1 MKKAMSIAL
10 IAAKASADA
19 LLRSA
24 RNQADSNSYEVFNS
38 VAELKGRYS
47 GTDASGINIDRLI
60 IFDGDTT
67 LGTGSSLNTS
77 LHILNIFLS
86 EAEKIE
92 SIALVKKAREDR
104 IKEYRVNVN
113 HPRSLI
119 IPLADKPKASLLADL
134 LTLSLK
140 DIADTY
146 TDTRITSPT
155 LTSQPIS
162 DDRTYSAASAIPGD
176 ILSLGAAGSS
186 HADTGFFDD
195 ENLTVEDRLAACPPP
210 QLRDFHPL
218 STHAPQLTPSAN
230 PDMPI
235 FRTGARVNAV
245 LSADSQQTAIYSA
258 ALADAYAQSGHT
270 VLYIDL
276 QSGEHPILAFLE
288 NADGFAATRSSMK
301 ESSPFLDGGIYFM
314 SNAERVDKDG
324 RKDPNTNLDD
334 LEAVLPFIPY
344 FDYTVVDV
352 PLEATGKTEAFL
364 TALNDA
370 HPTQTHF
377 LAPQGSPEGFAVLL
391 NTIYDSDQISNKLC
405 HLLSETAWLHP
416 GGANPSTLNFLASVA
431 PRITWDRD
439 PFIRQIEALT
449 GAQR

>member
-1 MKKAMSIAL
+1 MNIAL
-10 IAAKASADA
+10 IVDKASADA
-19 LLRSA
+19 LLRSV
-24 RNQADSNSYEVFNS
+24 RSQVDSNSYELFNS
-38 VAELKGRYS
+38 VVELNGRYS
-47 GTDASGINIDRLI
+47 STDASSIGIDRLI

-67 LGTGSSLNTS
+67 LGTGGILDTN
-77 LHILNIFLS
+77 LQILNIFLGK
-86 EAEKIE
+86 AEKIE
-92 SIALVKKAREDR
+92 SVALVKKAREDR
-104 IKEYRVNVN
+104 ISQYRANVN
-113 HPRSLI
+113 HPHSLV
-119 IPLADKPKASLLADL
+119 IPLADNIKASFLADL
-134 LTLSLK
+134 LTLPLK

-146 TDTRITSPT
+146 TDTHIASPT

-162 DDRTYSAASAIPGD
+162 DDRTYSSASAIPDGL
-176 ILSLGAAGSS
+176 LSLGAAGAS

-195 ENLTVEDRLAACPPP
+195 ENLTVEDRLITCPPP

-218 STHAPQLTPSAN
+218 SEQAPQLTPSAN

-235 FRTGARVNAV
+235 FCTGARVNAV

-258 ALADAYAQSGHT
+258 ALADTYAKSGHT

-276 QSGEHPILAFLE
+276 QSGDHPILAFLE
-288 NADGFAATRSSMK
+288 NPDGFIATSMSMK
-301 ESSPFLDGGIYFM
+301 GSSPFLDGGIYFM
-314 SNAERVDKDG
+314 SNGATEDKD
-324 RKDPNTNLDD
+324 TNLDD
-334 LEAVLPFIPY
+334 LEAVIPFISH

-370 HPTQTHF
+370 HPTQVHF
-377 LAPQGSPEGFAVLL
+377 LASQDSPEGFATLL

-405 HLLSETAWLHP
+405 RLLSKTAWLHP
-416 GGANPSTLNFLASVA
+416 GGANPHTLDFLTKVAS
-431 PRITWDRD
+431 RIVWDRD

>member
-155 LTSQPIS
+155 LISQPIS

-218 STHAPQLTPSAN
+218 SAHAPQLTPSAN

-276 QSGEHPILAFLE
+276 QSGDHPILAFLE
-288 NADGFAATRSSMK
+288 NADGFAATRPSMK

-314 SNAERVDKDG
+314 SNGAAEDK
-324 RKDPNTNLDD
+324 NTNLDD

-377 LAPQGSPEGFAVLL
+377 LAPQGSPEGFATLL

-405 HLLSETAWLHP
+405 RLLSETAWLHP

-439 PFIRQIEALT
+439 PFIRQIEALA
-449 GAQR
+449 GQHR

>member
-10 IAAKASADA
+10 IVEKASADA

-24 RNQADSNSYEVFNS
+24 RNQVDSNAYEVFNT
-38 VAELKGRYS
+38 VVELNGRYS
-47 GTDASGINIDRLI
+47 STDASAIGIDRLI
-60 IFDGDTT
+60 IFDSGTT
-67 LGTGSSLNTS
+67 LGTGSDMDNNLQDLNM
-77 LHILNIFLS
+77 FLGK
-86 EAEKIE
+86 AEKIE
-92 SIALVKKAREDR
+92 SVALVKKVHEDR
-104 IKEYRVNVN
+104 ISQYRANVN
-113 HPRSLI
+113 HPHSLV
-119 IPLADKPKASLLADL
+119 IPLSDRLEASFLADL

-218 STHAPQLTPSAN
+218 SAHAPQLTPSAN

-258 ALADAYAQSGHT
+258 ALADSYAQSGHT

-276 QSGEHPILAFLE
+276 QSGDHPILAFLE
-288 NADGFAATRSSMK
+288 NPDGFAATSPSMK
-301 ESSPFLDGGIYFM
+301 GSSPFLDGGIYFM
-314 SNAERVDKDG
+314 SNGTTEDK
-324 RKDPNTNLDD
+324 NTNLDD
-334 LEAVLPFIPY
+334 LEAVIPFIPH
-344 FDYTVVDV
+344 FDYTVVDL

-370 HPTQTHF
+370 HPTQVHF
-377 LAPQGSPEGFAVLL
+377 LASQDSPEGFATLL
-391 NTIYDSDQISNKLC
+391 NAIYDSDQISNKLC
-405 HLLSETAWLHP
+405 RLLSKTSWLHP
-416 GGANPSTLNFLASVA
+416 GGANPHTLNFLTKVAS
-431 PRITWDRD
+431 RIVWDRD
-439 PFIRQIEALT
+439 PFTRQIEALT
-449 GAQR
+449 GPQR

>member
-1 MKKAMSIAL
+1 MSIAL
-10 IAAKASADA
+10 IVEKASADA

-24 RNQADSNSYEVFNS
+24 RNQVDSNAYEVFNS
-38 VAELKGRYS
+38 VVELNGRYS
-47 GTDASGINIDRLI
+47 STDASAIDIDRLI
-60 IFDGDTT
+60 IFDSDTT
-67 LGTGSSLNTS
+67 LGTGNLLDTN
-77 LHILNIFLS
+77 LQILNMFLGK
-86 EAEKIE
+86 AEKIE

-104 IKEYRVNVN
+104 INQYRANVN
-113 HPRSLI
+113 HPHSLI
-119 IPLADKPKASLLADL
+119 IPLSDRLEASFLADL

-162 DDRTYSAASAIPGD
+162 DDRTYSAASTIPGD
-176 ILSLGAAGSS
+176 ILSLGAAGAS

-210 QLRDFHPL
+210 QLRYFHPL
-218 STHAPQLTPSAN
+218 SAHAPQLTPSAN

-288 NADGFAATRSSMK
+288 NADGFAATRPSMK

-314 SNAERVDKDG
+314 SNGAAEDK
-324 RKDPNTNLDD
+324 NTNFDD

-344 FDYTVVDV
+344 FDYTVVDM
-352 PLEATGKTEAFL
+352 PLETTGKTEAFL

-377 LAPQGSPEGFAVLL
+377 LAPQGSPEGFAALL

-405 HLLSETAWLHP
+405 RLLSETAWLHP

-431 PRITWDRD
+431 PRIVWDRD

-449 GAQR
+449 GPQR

>member
-10 IAAKASADA
+10 IVEKASADA

-24 RNQADSNSYEVFNS
+24 RNQVDSNAYEVFNS
-38 VAELKGRYS
+38 VVELNGRYS
-47 GTDASGINIDRLI
+47 STDASSIGIDRLI
-60 IFDGDTT
+60 IFDSDTT
-67 LGTGSSLNTS
+67 LGTGNLLDTN
-77 LHILNIFLS
+77 LQILNMFLGK
-86 EAEKIE
+86 AEKIE
-92 SIALVKKAREDR
+92 SIALVKKTREDR
-104 IKEYRVNVN
+104 INQYRANVN
-113 HPRSLI
+113 HPHSLV
-119 IPLADKPKASLLADL
+119 IPLSDRLEASFLADL

-155 LTSQPIS
+155 LISQPIS

-176 ILSLGAAGSS
+176 ILSLGAAGAS

-210 QLRDFHPL
+210 QLRDFHPI
-218 STHAPQLTPSAN
+218 STRAPQLTPSAN

-288 NADGFAATRSSMK
+288 NPDGFTATSPSMK
-301 ESSPFLDGGIYFM
+301 GSSPFLDGGIYFM
-314 SNAERVDKDG
+314 SNGATEDKD
-324 RKDPNTNLDD
+324 TNLDD
-334 LEAVLPFIPY
+334 LEAVIPFISH

-352 PLEATGKTEAFL
+352 PLKGKTEAFL

-370 HPTQTHF
+370 RPTQVHF
-377 LAPQGSPEGFAVLL
+377 LAPQGSPEGFAALL

-405 HLLSETAWLHP
+405 RLLSKTAWLHP
-416 GGANPSTLNFLASVA
+416 GGANPHTLNFLASVA
-431 PRITWDRD
+431 PRIVWDRD

-449 GAQR
+449 GPQR

>member
-10 IAAKASADA
+10 IVEKASAAA

-24 RNQADSNSYEVFNS
+24 RNQVDSNAYEVFNT
-38 VAELKGRYS
+38 VVELNGRYS
-47 GTDASGINIDRLI
+47 STDASSIGIDRLI
-60 IFDGDTT
+60 IFDSDTT
-67 LGTGSSLNTS
+67 LGTGNLLDTN
-77 LHILNIFLS
+77 LQILNMFLGK
-86 EAEKIE
+86 AEKIE
-92 SIALVKKAREDR
+92 SIALVKKTREDR
-104 IKEYRVNVN
+104 INQYRANVN
-113 HPRSLI
+113 HPHSLV
-119 IPLADKPKASLLADL
+119 IPLSDRLEASFLADL

-276 QSGEHPILAFLE
+276 QSGDHPILAFLE
-288 NADGFAATRSSMK
+288 NADGFAATRPSMK

-314 SNAERVDKDG
+314 SNGAAEDK
-324 RKDPNTNLDD
+324 NTNLD
-334 LEAVLPFIPY
+334 
-344 FDYTVVDV
+344 YTVGVV
-352 PLEATGKTEAFL
+352 P
-364 TALNDA
+364 
-370 HPTQTHF
+370 
-377 LAPQGSPEGFAVLL
+377 
-391 NTIYDSDQISNKLC
+391 
-405 HLLSETAWLHP
+405 
-416 GGANPSTLNFLASVA
+416 
-431 PRITWDRD
+431 R
-439 PFIRQIEALT
+439 
-449 GAQR
+449 

>member
-1 MKKAMSIAL
+1 MKKAMNIAL
-10 IAAKASADA
+10 IVDRASADA
-19 LLRSA
+19 LLRSV
-24 RNQADSNSYEVFNS
+24 RNQVDSNSYDVFNS
-38 VAELKGRYS
+38 VAELNGRYS
-47 GTDASGINIDRLI
+47 STDASGINIDRLI
-60 IFDGDTT
+60 IFDGEAM
-67 LGTGSSLNTS
+67 LGTGSDMDNNLQDLNM
-77 LHILNIFLS
+77 FLGK
-86 EAEKIE
+86 AEKIE
-92 SIALVKKAREDR
+92 SVALVKKVREDR
-104 IKEYRVNVN
+104 ISQYRANVN
-113 HPRSLI
+113 HPHSLV
-119 IPLADKPKASLLADL
+119 IPLSDRLEASFLADL

-162 DDRTYSAASAIPGD
+162 DDRTYSAASVIPGD
-176 ILSLGAAGSS
+176 ILSLGTAGSS

-218 STHAPQLTPSAN
+218 SARAPQLTPSAN

-276 QSGEHPILAFLE
+276 QSGDHPILAFLE
-288 NADGFAATRSSMK
+288 NADGFAATRPSMK

-314 SNAERVDKDG
+314 SNGAAEDK
-324 RKDPNTNLDD
+324 NTNLDD

-405 HLLSETAWLHP
+405 RLLSETAWLHP

-431 PRITWDRD
+431 PRIVWDRD

-449 GAQR
+449 GPQR

>member
-10 IAAKASADA
+10 IVEKASADA

-24 RNQADSNSYEVFNS
+24 RNQVDSNAYEVFNS
-38 VAELKGRYS
+38 VVELNGRYS
-47 GTDASGINIDRLI
+47 STDASSIGIDRLI
-60 IFDGDTT
+60 IFDSDTT
-67 LGTGSSLNTS
+67 LGTGNLLDTN
-77 LHILNIFLS
+77 LQILNMFLGK
-86 EAEKIE
+86 AEKIE
-92 SIALVKKAREDR
+92 SIALVKKTREDR
-104 IKEYRVNVN
+104 INQYRANVN
-113 HPRSLI
+113 HPHSLV
-119 IPLADKPKASLLADL
+119 IPLSDRLEASFLADL

-155 LTSQPIS
+155 LISQPIS

-176 ILSLGAAGSS
+176 ILSLGAAGAS

-218 STHAPQLTPSAN
+218 STRAPQLTPSAN

-258 ALADAYAQSGHT
+258 ALADSYAQSGHT

-276 QSGEHPILAFLE
+276 QSGDHPILAFLE
-288 NADGFAATRSSMK
+288 NPDGFAATDPSMK
-301 ESSPFLDGGIYFM
+301 GSSPFLDGGIYFM
-314 SNAERVDKDG
+314 SNGATEDK
-324 RKDPNTNLDD
+324 NTNLDD
-334 LEAVLPFIPY
+334 LEAVIPFIPH
-344 FDYTVVDV
+344 FDYTVVDL

-364 TALNDA
+364 NALNDA
-370 HPTQTHF
+370 HPTQVHF
-377 LAPQGSPEGFAVLL
+377 LAPQDSPEGFATLL

-405 HLLSETAWLHP
+405 RLLSKTAWLHP
-416 GGANPSTLNFLASVA
+416 GGANPHTLNFLTKVAS
-431 PRITWDRD
+431 RIVWDRD
-439 PFIRQIEALT
+439 PFTRQIEALT
-449 GAQR
+449 GPQQ

>member
-1 MKKAMSIAL
+1 MSIAL
-10 IAAKASADA
+10 IVDKASADA
-19 LLRSA
+19 LLRSV
-24 RNQADSNSYEVFNS
+24 RNQVDSNSYDVFNS
-38 VAELKGRYS
+38 VVELNGRYS
-47 GTDASGINIDRLI
+47 STDASSIGIDRLI
-60 IFDGDTT
+60 IFDSDTT
-67 LGTGSSLNTS
+67 LGTGNLLDTN
-77 LHILNIFLS
+77 LQILNMFLS
-86 EAEKIE
+86 KAEKIE

-104 IKEYRVNVN
+104 INQYRANVN
-113 HPRSLI
+113 HPHSLI
-119 IPLADKPKASLLADL
+119 IPLSDRLEASFLADL

-162 DDRTYSAASAIPGD
+162 DDRTYSAASAIPSD
-176 ILSLGAAGSS
+176 ILSLGAAGAS

-218 STHAPQLTPSAN
+218 SAHAPQLTPSAN

-276 QSGEHPILAFLE
+276 QSGDHPILAFLE
-288 NADGFAATRSSMK
+288 NADGFAATRPSMK

-314 SNAERVDKDG
+314 SNGAAEDK
-324 RKDPNTNLDD
+324 NTNLDD

-377 LAPQGSPEGFAVLL
+377 LAPQGSPEGFATLL

-405 HLLSETAWLHP
+405 RLLSETAWLHP

-439 PFIRQIEALT
+439 PFIRQIEALA
-449 GAQR
+449 GQHR

>member
-1 MKKAMSIAL
+1 MKKAMNIVL
-10 IAAKASADA
+10 IVDRASADA
-19 LLRSA
+19 LLRSV
-24 RNQADSNSYEVFNS
+24 RNQVDSNSYDVFNS
-38 VAELKGRYS
+38 VAELNGRYS
-47 GTDASGINIDRLI
+47 STDASGINIDRLI
-60 IFDGDTT
+60 IFDGEAM
-67 LGTGSSLNTS
+67 LGTGRDKDNNLQDLNM
-77 LHILNIFLS
+77 FLGK
-86 EAEKIE
+86 AEKIE
-92 SIALVKKAREDR
+92 SVALVKKVREDR
-104 IKEYRVNVN
+104 ISQYRANVN
-113 HPRSLI
+113 HPHSLV
-119 IPLADKPKASLLADL
+119 IPLSDRLEASFLADL

-146 TDTRITSPT
+146 PDTRITSPT

-162 DDRTYSAASAIPGD
+162 ADRTYSAASVIPGD
-176 ILSLGAAGSS
+176 ILSLGTAGSS

-218 STHAPQLTPSAN
+218 SAHAPQLTPSAN

-276 QSGEHPILAFLE
+276 QSGDHPILAFLE
-288 NADGFAATRSSMK
+288 NADGFAATRPSMK

-314 SNAERVDKDG
+314 SNGAAEDK
-324 RKDPNTNLDD
+324 NTNLDD

-405 HLLSETAWLHP
+405 RLLSETAWLHP

-431 PRITWDRD
+431 PRIVWDRD

-449 GAQR
+449 GPQR

>member
-1 MKKAMSIAL
+1 MSIAL
-10 IAAKASADA
+10 IVEKASADA

-24 RNQADSNSYEVFNS
+24 RNQVDSNAYEVFNS
-38 VAELKGRYS
+38 VVELDGRYS
-47 GTDASGINIDRLI
+47 STDASAIGIDRLI
-60 IFDGDTT
+60 IFDSDTT
-67 LGTGSSLNTS
+67 LGTGDLLDTN
-77 LHILNIFLS
+77 LQILNMFLGK
-86 EAEKIE
+86 AEKIE
-92 SIALVKKAREDR
+92 SIALVKKAREDS
-104 IKEYRVNVN
+104 INQYRANVN
-113 HPRSLI
+113 HPHSLI
-119 IPLADKPKASLLADL
+119 IPLSDRLEASFLADL

-176 ILSLGAAGSS
+176 ILSLGAAGAS

-195 ENLTVEDRLAACPPP
+195 ENLTVEDRLTACPPP

-218 STHAPQLTPSAN
+218 SAHAPQLTPSAN

-288 NADGFAATRSSMK
+288 NADGFAATRPSMK

-314 SNAERVDKDG
+314 SNGAAEDK
-324 RKDPNTNLDD
+324 NTNFDD

-344 FDYTVVDV
+344 FDYTVVDM
-352 PLEATGKTEAFL
+352 PLETTGKTEAFL

-377 LAPQGSPEGFAVLL
+377 LAPQGSPEGFAALL

-405 HLLSETAWLHP
+405 RLLSETAWLHP

-431 PRITWDRD
+431 PRIVWDRD

-449 GAQR
+449 GPQR

>member
-1 MKKAMSIAL
+1 MSIAL
-10 IAAKASADA
+10 IVEKASADA

-24 RNQADSNSYEVFNS
+24 RNQVDSNAYEVFNS
-38 VAELKGRYS
+38 VVELNGRYS
-47 GTDASGINIDRLI
+47 STDASAIGIDRLI
-60 IFDGDTT
+60 IFDSDTT
-67 LGTGSSLNTS
+67 LGTGNLLDTN
-77 LHILNIFLS
+77 LQILNMFLGK
-86 EAEKIE
+86 AEKIE

-104 IKEYRVNVN
+104 INQYRANVN
-113 HPRSLI
+113 HPHSLI
-119 IPLADKPKASLLADL
+119 IPLSDRLEASFLADL

-176 ILSLGAAGSS
+176 ILSLGAAGAS

-218 STHAPQLTPSAN
+218 SAHAPQLTPSAN

-288 NADGFAATRSSMK
+288 NADGFAATRPSMK

-314 SNAERVDKDG
+314 SNGAAEDK
-324 RKDPNTNLDD
+324 NTNFDD

-344 FDYTVVDV
+344 FDYTVVDM
-352 PLEATGKTEAFL
+352 PLETTGKTEAFL

-377 LAPQGSPEGFAVLL
+377 LAPQGSPEGFAALL
-391 NTIYDSDQISNKLC
+391 NTIYDSDQISK
-405 HLLSETAWLHP
+405 S
-416 GGANPSTLNFLASVA
+416 
-431 PRITWDRD
+431 
-439 PFIRQIEALT
+439 
-449 GAQR
+449 

>member
-1 MKKAMSIAL
+1 MKKAMNIAL
-10 IAAKASADA
+10 IVDRASADA
-19 LLRSA
+19 LLRSV
-24 RNQADSNSYEVFNS
+24 RNQVDSNSYDVFNS
-38 VAELKGRYS
+38 VAELNGRYS
-47 GTDASGINIDRLI
+47 STDASGINIDRLI
-60 IFDGDTT
+60 IFDGEAM
-67 LGTGSSLNTS
+67 LGTGSDMDNNLQDLNM
-77 LHILNIFLS
+77 FLGK
-86 EAEKIE
+86 AEKIE
-92 SIALVKKAREDR
+92 SVALVKKVREDR
-104 IKEYRVNVN
+104 ISQYRANVN
-113 HPRSLI
+113 HPHSLI
-119 IPLADKPKASLLADL
+119 IPLSDRLEASFLADL

-176 ILSLGAAGSS
+176 ILSLGTAGSS

-218 STHAPQLTPSAN
+218 SAHAPQLTPSAN

-288 NADGFAATRSSMK
+288 NADGFAATRPSMK

-314 SNAERVDKDG
+314 SNGAAEDK
-324 RKDPNTNLDD
+324 NTNLDD

-344 FDYTVVDV
+344 FDYTVVDM
-352 PLEATGKTEAFL
+352 PLETTGKTEAFL

-377 LAPQGSPEGFAVLL
+377 LAPQGSPEGFAALL

-405 HLLSETAWLHP
+405 RLLSETAWLHP
-416 GGANPSTLNFLASVA
+416 GGENPSTLNFLASVA
-431 PRITWDRD
+431 PRIVWDRD

-449 GAQR
+449 GPQR

>member
-1 MKKAMSIAL
+1 MKKAMNIAL
-10 IAAKASADA
+10 IVDRASADA
-19 LLRSA
+19 LLRSV
-24 RNQADSNSYEVFNS
+24 RNQVDSNSYDVFNS
-38 VAELKGRYS
+38 VAELNGRYS
-47 GTDASGINIDRLI
+47 STDASGINIDRLI
-60 IFDGDTT
+60 IFDGEAM
-67 LGTGSSLNTS
+67 LGTGSDMDNNLQDLNM
-77 LHILNIFLS
+77 FLGK
-86 EAEKIE
+86 AEKIE
-92 SIALVKKAREDR
+92 SVALVKKVREDR
-104 IKEYRVNVN
+104 ISQYRANVN
-113 HPRSLI
+113 HPHSLV
-119 IPLADKPKASLLADL
+119 IPLSDRLEASFLADL

-155 LTSQPIS
+155 LISQPIS
-162 DDRTYSAASAIPGD
+162 DDRTYSAASVIPGD
-176 ILSLGAAGSS
+176 ILSLGTAGSS

-218 STHAPQLTPSAN
+218 SAHAPQLTPSAN

-276 QSGEHPILAFLE
+276 QSGDHPILAFLE
-288 NADGFAATRSSMK
+288 NADGFAATRPSMK

-314 SNAERVDKDG
+314 SNGAAEDK
-324 RKDPNTNLDD
+324 NTNLDD

-405 HLLSETAWLHP
+405 RLLSETAWLHP

-431 PRITWDRD
+431 PRIVWDRD

-449 GAQR
+449 GPQR

>member
-10 IAAKASADA
+10 IVEKASADA

-24 RNQADSNSYEVFNS
+24 RNQVDSNAYEVFNS
-38 VAELKGRYS
+38 VVELNGRYS
-47 GTDASGINIDRLI
+47 STDASSIGIDRLI
-60 IFDGDTT
+60 IFDSDTT
-67 LGTGSSLNTS
+67 LGTGNLLDTN
-77 LHILNIFLS
+77 LQILNMFLGK
-86 EAEKIE
+86 AEKIE

-104 IKEYRVNVN
+104 INQYRANVN
-113 HPRSLI
+113 HPHSLV
-119 IPLADKPKASLLADL
+119 IPLSDRLEASFLADL

-155 LTSQPIS
+155 LISQPIS

-218 STHAPQLTPSAN
+218 SAHAPQLTPSAN

-258 ALADAYAQSGHT
+258 ALADAYAQNGHT

-276 QSGEHPILAFLE
+276 QSDDHPILAFLK
-288 NADGFAATRSSMK
+288 NADGFAATRPSMK
-301 ESSPFLDGGIYFM
+301 ESSPFLDGCIYFM
-314 SNAERVDKDG
+314 SNGAAEDK
-324 RKDPNTNLDD
+324 NTNFDD

-344 FDYTVVDV
+344 FDYTVVDM
-352 PLEATGKTEAFL
+352 PLETTGKTEAFL

-377 LAPQGSPEGFAVLL
+377 LAPQGSPEGFAALL

-405 HLLSETAWLHP
+405 RLLSETAWLHP

-431 PRITWDRD
+431 PRIVWDRD

-449 GAQR
+449 GPQR

>member
-10 IAAKASADA
+10 IVEKASADA

-24 RNQADSNSYEVFNS
+24 RNQVDSNAYEVFNS
-38 VAELKGRYS
+38 VVELDGRYS
-47 GTDASGINIDRLI
+47 STDASAIGIDRLV
-60 IFDGDTT
+60 IFDSDTT
-67 LGTGSSLNTS
+67 LGTGNLLDTN
-77 LHILNIFLS
+77 LQILNMFLGK
-86 EAEKIE
+86 AEKIE
-92 SIALVKKAREDR
+92 SIALVKKAREDC
-104 IKEYRVNVN
+104 INQYRANVN
-113 HPRSLI
+113 HPHSLI
-119 IPLADKPKASLLADL
+119 IPLSDRLEASFLADL

-176 ILSLGAAGSS
+176 ILSLGAAGAS

-218 STHAPQLTPSAN
+218 SAHAPQLTPSAN

-258 ALADAYAQSGHT
+258 VLADAYAQSGHT

-276 QSGEHPILAFLE
+276 QSGEHPVLAFLD
-288 NADGFAATRSSMK
+288 NADGFAATRPSMK

-314 SNAERVDKDG
+314 SNGAAEDK
-324 RKDPNTNLDD
+324 NTNLDD

-377 LAPQGSPEGFAVLL
+377 LAPQGSPEGFGALL

-405 HLLSETAWLHP
+405 RLLSETAWLHP

-431 PRITWDRD
+431 PRIVWDRD

-449 GAQR
+449 GPQR

>member
-1 MKKAMSIAL
+1 MNIAL

-19 LLRSA
+19 LLRSV

-47 GTDASGINIDRLI
+47 STDASGINIDRLI

-104 IKEYRVNVN
+104 IKEYRANVN

-119 IPLADKPKASLLADL
+119 IPLADNPKASLLADL
-134 LTLSLK
+134 LTLSIE

-146 TDTRITSPT
+146 TDTRIMSPT

-162 DDRTYSAASAIPGD
+162 DDRTYSAASAIPDGL
-176 ILSLGAAGSS
+176 LSLGAAGAS

-210 QLRDFHPL
+210 QLRDFDPL
-218 STHAPQLTPSAN
+218 STHAPQLIPSVN

-258 ALADAYAQSGHT
+258 VLADAYARSGHT

-276 QSGEHPILAFLE
+276 QSGDHPILAFLD
-288 NADGFAATRSSMK
+288 NPDGFAATGPSMK
-301 ESSPFLDGGIYFM
+301 GSSPFLDGGIYFM
-314 SNAERVDKDG
+314 SNGAADDK
-324 RKDPNTNLDD
+324 NTNLGD
-334 LEAVLPFIPY
+334 LEAVLPFIPH

-377 LAPQGSPEGFAVLL
+377 LAPQDSPEGFATLL
-391 NTIYDSDQISNKLC
+391 NTIYDADQISNKLC
-405 HLLSETAWLHP
+405 RLLSKTAWLHP
-416 GGANPSTLNFLASVA
+416 GGANPGTLDFLTKVA
-431 PRITWDRD
+431 PRIMWDRD
-439 PFIRQIEALT
+439 PFIRQIEALA
-449 GAQR
+449 GPRR

>member
-1 MKKAMSIAL
+1 MSIAL
-10 IAAKASADA
+10 IVEKASADA

-24 RNQADSNSYEVFNS
+24 RNQVDSNAYEVFNT
-38 VAELKGRYS
+38 VVELNGRYS
-47 GTDASGINIDRLI
+47 STDASSIGIDRLI
-60 IFDGDTT
+60 IFDSDTT
-67 LGTGSSLNTS
+67 LGTGNLLDTN
-77 LHILNIFLS
+77 LQILNMFLGK
-86 EAEKIE
+86 AEKIE
-92 SIALVKKAREDR
+92 SIALVKKTREDR
-104 IKEYRVNVN
+104 INQYRANVN
-113 HPRSLI
+113 HPHSLV
-119 IPLADKPKASLLADL
+119 IPLSDRLEASFLADL

-176 ILSLGAAGSS
+176 ILSLGTAGSS

-218 STHAPQLTPSAN
+218 SAHAPQLTPSAN

-276 QSGEHPILAFLE
+276 QSGDHPILAFLE
-288 NADGFAATRSSMK
+288 NADGFAATRPSMK

-314 SNAERVDKDG
+314 SNGAAEDK
-324 RKDPNTNLDD
+324 NTNLDD
-334 LEAVLPFIPY
+334 LKAVLPFIPY

-377 LAPQGSPEGFAVLL
+377 LAPQGSPEGFAALL

-405 HLLSETAWLHP
+405 RLLSKTSWLHP
-416 GGANPSTLNFLASVA
+416 GGANPHTLNFLTKVAS
-431 PRITWDRD
+431 RIVWDRD
-439 PFIRQIEALT
+439 PFTRQIEALT
-449 GAQR
+449 GPQ

>member
-218 STHAPQLTPSAN
+218 SAHAPQLTPSAN

-276 QSGEHPILAFLE
+276 QSGDHPILAFLE
-288 NADGFAATRSSMK
+288 NADGFAATRPSMK
-301 ESSPFLDGGIYFM
+301 ESSPFLDGGIYFI
-314 SNAERVDKDG
+314 SNGAAEDK
-324 RKDPNTNLDD
+324 NTNLDD

-377 LAPQGSPEGFAVLL
+377 LAPQGSPEGFATLL

-405 HLLSETAWLHP
+405 RLLSETAWLHP

-439 PFIRQIEALT
+439 PFIRQIEALA
-449 GAQR
+449 GQQR

>member
-10 IAAKASADA
+10 IVEKASADA

-24 RNQADSNSYEVFNS
+24 RNQVDSNAYEVFNT
-38 VAELKGRYS
+38 VVELNGRYS
-47 GTDASGINIDRLI
+47 STDASAIGIDRLI
-60 IFDGDTT
+60 IFDSDTT
-67 LGTGSSLNTS
+67 LGTGNLQ
-77 LHILNIFLS
+77 ILNMFLGK
-86 EAEKIE
+86 AEKIE
-92 SIALVKKAREDR
+92 SIVLVKKTREDR
-104 IKEYRVNVN
+104 INQYRANVN
-113 HPRSLI
+113 HPHSLV
-119 IPLADKPKASLLADL
+119 IPLSDRLEASFLADL

-276 QSGEHPILAFLE
+276 QSGDHPILAFLE
-288 NADGFAATRSSMK
+288 NADGFAATRPSMK

-314 SNAERVDKDG
+314 SNGAAEDK
-324 RKDPNTNLDD
+324 NTNLDD

-377 LAPQGSPEGFAVLL
+377 LAPQGSPEGFATLL
-391 NTIYDSDQISNKLC
+391 NTIYDSDQISDNLC
-405 HLLSETAWLHP
+405 RLLSETAWLHP

-439 PFIRQIEALT
+439 PFIRQIEALA
-449 GAQR
+449 GQHR

>member
-10 IAAKASADA
+10 IVEKASADA

-24 RNQADSNSYEVFNS
+24 RNQVDSNAYEVFNS
-38 VAELKGRYS
+38 VVELNGRYS
-47 GTDASGINIDRLI
+47 STDASSIGIDRLI
-60 IFDGDTT
+60 IFDSDTT
-67 LGTGSSLNTS
+67 LGTGNLLDTN
-77 LHILNIFLS
+77 LQILNMFLGK
-86 EAEKIE
+86 AEKIE
-92 SIALVKKAREDR
+92 SIALVKKTREDR
-104 IKEYRVNVN
+104 INQYRANVN
-113 HPRSLI
+113 HPHSLV
-119 IPLADKPKASLLADL
+119 IPLSDRLEASFLADL

-146 TDTRITSPT
+146 TDTHITSPT
-155 LTSQPIS
+155 LISQPIS

-176 ILSLGAAGSS
+176 ILSLGAAGAS

-276 QSGEHPILAFLE
+276 QSGDHPILAFLE
-288 NADGFAATRSSMK
+288 NADGFAATRPSMK

-314 SNAERVDKDG
+314 SNGATKDK
-324 RKDPNTNLDD
+324 NTNLGD
-334 LEAVLPFIPY
+334 LEAVLPFITH

-352 PLEATGKTEAFL
+352 PLETTGKTEAFL

-377 LAPQGSPEGFAVLL
+377 LAPQGSPEGFAALL
-391 NTIYDSDQISNKLC
+391 NTIYASDQISNKLC
-405 HLLSETAWLHP
+405 RLLSKTAWLHP

-431 PRITWDRD
+431 PRIVWDRD

-449 GAQR
+449 GQQR

>member
-10 IAAKASADA
+10 IVEKASADA

-24 RNQADSNSYEVFNS
+24 RNQVDSNAYEVFDS
-38 VAELKGRYS
+38 VVELNGRYS
-47 GTDASGINIDRLI
+47 STDASSIGIDRLI
-60 IFDGDTT
+60 IFDSDTT
-67 LGTGSSLNTS
+67 LGTGNLLDTN
-77 LHILNIFLS
+77 LQILNMFLGK
-86 EAEKIE
+86 AEKIE

-104 IKEYRVNVN
+104 INQYRANVS
-113 HPRSLI
+113 HPHSLV
-119 IPLADKPKASLLADL
+119 IPLSDRLEASFLADL

-176 ILSLGAAGSS
+176 ILSIGAAGAS

-195 ENLTVEDRLAACPPP
+195 ENLTVEERLAACPPP
-210 QLRDFHPL
+210 QLCDFHPL
-218 STHAPQLTPSAN
+218 SAHAPQLTPSAN

-288 NADGFAATRSSMK
+288 NADGFAATRPSMK

-314 SNAERVDKDG
+314 SNGAAEDK
-324 RKDPNTNLDD
+324 NTNLDD

-352 PLEATGKTEAFL
+352 PMETTGKTEAFL

-405 HLLSETAWLHP
+405 RLLSETAWLHP

-431 PRITWDRD
+431 PRIVWDRD

-449 GAQR
+449 GPQR

>member
-155 LTSQPIS
+155 LISQPIS

-218 STHAPQLTPSAN
+218 SAHAPQLTPSAN

-276 QSGEHPILAFLE
+276 QSGDHPILAFLE
-288 NADGFAATRSSMK
+288 NADGFAATRPSMK

-314 SNAERVDKDG
+314 SNGAAEDK
-324 RKDPNTNLDD
+324 NTNLDD

-377 LAPQGSPEGFAVLL
+377 LAPQGSPEGFATLL

-405 HLLSETAWLHP
+405 RLLSETAWLHP

-431 PRITWDRD
+431 PRIVWDRD

>member
-1 MKKAMSIAL
+1 MKKAMNIAV
-10 IAAKASADA
+10 IVEKTSADA

-24 RNQADSNSYEVFNS
+24 RNQVDSNTYEAFNA
-38 VAELKGRYS
+38 VMDLRGRYS
-47 GTDASGINIDRLI
+47 GTDASNIKIDRLI
-60 IFDGDTT
+60 VFDSGNA
-67 LGTGSSLNTS
+67 LGTGGILDSNLQS
-77 LHILNIFLS
+77 LNIFLGD
-86 EAEKIE
+86 AEKIE
-92 SIALVKKAREDR
+92 CISLVKKAREDR
-104 IKEYRVNVN
+104 IAQYRANIN
-113 HPRSLI
+113 HPRSLVV
-119 IPLADKPKASLLADL
+119 PLADGLEASFLADL
-134 LTLSLK
+134 LTLPLE

-146 TDTRITSPT
+146 TDTRITSPM

-195 ENLTVEDRLAACPPP
+195 EDLTVEDRLAACPPA

-218 STHAPQLTPSAN
+218 SAHSPQLTPSAN
-230 PDMPI
+230 ADMPI

-245 LSADSQQTAIYSA
+245 LSSSSQQTATYSA
-258 ALADAYAQSGHT
+258 VLADAYAQSGHT

-276 QSGEHPILAFLE
+276 QSGKDHAILTFLD
-288 NADGFAATRSSMK
+288 NPDGFAATRPSMK
-301 ESSPFLDGGIYFM
+301 ESFPFLDGGIYLM
-314 SNAERVDKDG
+314 SNGAGED
-324 RKDPNTNLDD
+324 TNIDD
-334 LEAVLPFIPY
+334 LEAVIPFIPR

-364 TALNDA
+364 TALNDV

-377 LAPQGSPEGFAVLL
+377 LAPQGTPEGFAALL

-405 HLLSETAWLHP
+405 HMLSETAWLHP
-416 GGANPSTLNFLASVA
+416 GGANPSTLDFLTSVA
-431 PRITWDRD
+431 PRIVWDRD

-449 GAQR
+449 GPQR

>member
-1 MKKAMSIAL
+1 MNIAL
-10 IAAKASADA
+10 IVDRASADA
-19 LLRSA
+19 LLRSV
-24 RNQADSNSYEVFNS
+24 RSQVDSNSYEVFNS
-38 VAELKGRYS
+38 VVELNGRYS
-47 GTDASGINIDRLI
+47 STDASSIGIDRLI

-67 LGTGSSLNTS
+67 LGTGGILDTN
-77 LHILNIFLS
+77 LQILNIFLGK
-86 EAEKIE
+86 AEKIE

-104 IKEYRVNVN
+104 ISQYRANVN
-113 HPRSLI
+113 HPHSLV
-119 IPLADKPKASLLADL
+119 IPLADNIKASFLADL

-162 DDRTYSAASAIPGD
+162 DDRTYSAASVIPGD
-176 ILSLGAAGSS
+176 ILSLGTAGSS

-218 STHAPQLTPSAN
+218 SAHAPQLTPSAN

-276 QSGEHPILAFLE
+276 QSGDHPILAFLE
-288 NADGFAATRSSMK
+288 NADGFAATRPSMK

-314 SNAERVDKDG
+314 SNGAAEDK
-324 RKDPNTNLDD
+324 NTNLDD

-405 HLLSETAWLHP
+405 RLLSETAWLHP

-431 PRITWDRD
+431 PRIVWDRD

-449 GAQR
+449 GPQR

>member
-155 LTSQPIS
+155 LISQPIS

-218 STHAPQLTPSAN
+218 SAHAPQLTPSAN

-276 QSGEHPILAFLE
+276 QSGDHPILAFLE
-288 NADGFAATRSSMK
+288 NADGFAATRPSMK

-314 SNAERVDKDG
+314 SNGAAEDK
-324 RKDPNTNLDD
+324 NTNLDD

-352 PLEATGKTEAFL
+352 SLEATGKTEAFL

-377 LAPQGSPEGFAVLL
+377 LAPQGSPEGFATLL

-405 HLLSETAWLHP
+405 RLLSETAWLHP

-439 PFIRQIEALT
+439 PFIRQIEALA
-449 GAQR
+449 GQQR

>member
-1 MKKAMSIAL
+1 MNIAL

-19 LLRSA
+19 LLRSV

-47 GTDASGINIDRLI
+47 STDASGINIDRLI

-104 IKEYRVNVN
+104 IKEYRANVN

-119 IPLADKPKASLLADL
+119 IPLTDNPKASFLADL
-134 LTLSLK
+134 LTLSIE

-146 TDTRITSPT
+146 TNTRIMSPT

-162 DDRTYSAASAIPGD
+162 DDRTYSAASAIPDGL
-176 ILSLGAAGSS
+176 LSLGAAGAS

-195 ENLTVEDRLAACPPP
+195 ENLTAEDRLAACPPP
-210 QLRDFHPL
+210 QLRDFDPL
-218 STHAPQLTPSAN
+218 STHAPQLIPSVN

-258 ALADAYAQSGHT
+258 VLADAYARSGHT

-276 QSGEHPILAFLE
+276 QSGDHPILAFLD
-288 NADGFAATRSSMK
+288 NPDGFAATGPSMK
-301 ESSPFLDGGIYFM
+301 GSSPFLDGGIYFM
-314 SNAERVDKDG
+314 SNGAADDK
-324 RKDPNTNLDD
+324 NTNLGD
-334 LEAVLPFIPY
+334 LEAVLPFIPH

-377 LAPQGSPEGFAVLL
+377 LAPQDSPEGFATLL
-391 NTIYDSDQISNKLC
+391 NTIYDADQISNKLC
-405 HLLSETAWLHP
+405 RLLSKTAWLHP
-416 GGANPSTLNFLASVA
+416 GGANPGTLDFLTKVA
-431 PRITWDRD
+431 PRIMWDRD
-439 PFIRQIEALT
+439 PFIRQIDALT
-449 GAQR
+449 GPKR

>member
-1 MKKAMSIAL
+1 MKKAMNIAL
-10 IAAKASADA
+10 IVDRASADA
-19 LLRSA
+19 LLRSV
-24 RNQADSNSYEVFNS
+24 RNQVDSNSYDAFNS
-38 VAELKGRYS
+38 VVELNGRYS
-47 GTDASGINIDRLI
+47 STDASGINIDRLI

-67 LGTGSSLNTS
+67 LGTGTILDTN
-77 LHILNIFLS
+77 LQILNMFLGK
-86 EAEKIE
+86 AEKIE
-92 SIALVKKAREDR
+92 SVALVKKAREDR
-104 IKEYRVNVN
+104 ISQYRANVN
-113 HPRSLI
+113 HPHSLV
-119 IPLADKPKASLLADL
+119 IPLADNIKASFLADL
-134 LTLSLK
+134 LTLPLK

-146 TDTRITSPT
+146 TDTHIASPT

-176 ILSLGAAGSS
+176 ILSLGAAGAS

-218 STHAPQLTPSAN
+218 SAHAPQLTPSAN

-288 NADGFAATRSSMK
+288 NADGFAATRPSMK

-314 SNAERVDKDG
+314 SNGAAEDK
-324 RKDPNTNLDD
+324 NTNLDD

-405 HLLSETAWLHP
+405 RLLSETAWLHP

-431 PRITWDRD
+431 PRIVWDRD

-449 GAQR
+449 GPQR

>member
-155 LTSQPIS
+155 LISQPIS
-162 DDRTYSAASAIPGD
+162 DDRTYSAASAIPVD

-218 STHAPQLTPSAN
+218 SAHAPQLTPSAN

-276 QSGEHPILAFLE
+276 QSGDHPILAFLE
-288 NADGFAATRSSMK
+288 NADGFAATRPSMK

-314 SNAERVDKDG
+314 SNGAAEDK
-324 RKDPNTNLDD
+324 NTNLDD

-377 LAPQGSPEGFAVLL
+377 LAPQGSPEGFATLL

-405 HLLSETAWLHP
+405 RLLSETAWLHP

-431 PRITWDRD
+431 PRIVWDRD

>member
-10 IAAKASADA
+10 IVEKASADA

-24 RNQADSNSYEVFNS
+24 RNQVDSNAYEVFNT
-38 VAELKGRYS
+38 VVELNGRYS
-47 GTDASGINIDRLI
+47 STDASSIGIDRLI
-60 IFDGDTT
+60 IFDSDTT
-67 LGTGSSLNTS
+67 LGTGNLLDTN
-77 LHILNIFLS
+77 LQILNMFLGK
-86 EAEKIE
+86 AEKIE
-92 SIALVKKAREDR
+92 SIALVKKTREDR
-104 IKEYRVNVN
+104 INQYRANVN
-113 HPRSLI
+113 HPHSLV
-119 IPLADKPKASLLADL
+119 IPLSDRLEASFLADL

-195 ENLTVEDRLAACPPP
+195 ENLTVEDRLAAYPPP

-218 STHAPQLTPSAN
+218 SAHAPQLTPSAN

-276 QSGEHPILAFLE
+276 QSGDHPILAFLE
-288 NADGFAATRSSMK
+288 NADGFAATRPSMK

-314 SNAERVDKDG
+314 SNGAAEDK
-324 RKDPNTNLDD
+324 NTNLDD

-377 LAPQGSPEGFAVLL
+377 LAPQGSPEGFAALL

-405 HLLSETAWLHP
+405 RLLSETAWLHP
-416 GGANPSTLNFLASVA
+416 GGANPSPLNFLASVA

-449 GAQR
+449 GQQR

>member
-1 MKKAMSIAL
+1 MNIAL

-19 LLRSA
+19 LLRSV

-47 GTDASGINIDRLI
+47 STDASGINIDRLI

-104 IKEYRVNVN
+104 IKEYRANVN

-119 IPLADKPKASLLADL
+119 IPLADNPKASFLADL
-134 LTLSLK
+134 LTLSIE

-146 TDTRITSPT
+146 TDTRIMSPT

-162 DDRTYSAASAIPGD
+162 DDRTYSAASAIPDGL
-176 ILSLGAAGSS
+176 LSLGAAGAS

-195 ENLTVEDRLAACPPP
+195 ENLTAEDRLAACPPP
-210 QLRDFHPL
+210 QLRDFDPL
-218 STHAPQLTPSAN
+218 STHAPQLIPSVN

-258 ALADAYAQSGHT
+258 VLADAYARSGHT

-276 QSGEHPILAFLE
+276 QSGDHPILAFLD
-288 NADGFAATRSSMK
+288 NPDGFAATGPSMK
-301 ESSPFLDGGIYFM
+301 GSSPFLDGGIYFM
-314 SNAERVDKDG
+314 SNGAADDK
-324 RKDPNTNLDD
+324 NTNLGD
-334 LEAVLPFIPY
+334 LEAVLPFIPH

-370 HPTQTHF
+370 YPTQTHF
-377 LAPQGSPEGFAVLL
+377 LAPQDSPEGFATLL
-391 NTIYDSDQISNKLC
+391 NTIYDADQISNKLC
-405 HLLSETAWLHP
+405 RLLSKTAWLHP
-416 GGANPSTLNFLASVA
+416 GGANPGTLDFLTKVA
-431 PRITWDRD
+431 PRIMWDRD
-439 PFIRQIEALT
+439 PFIRQIEALA
-449 GAQR
+449 GPR